1 MFERIAL
8 IVTTAVFCA
17 FVFWVA
23 GKEGLTAA
31 ATGAVNVTRTIA
43 VSLAG
48 LRAAN
53 DGSLYQDPADEV
65 VLGKPAAAKPSAY
78 RAPPVEAQRAQPI
91 VYGAVTAPPPAAP
104 IAAAP
109 AEPAAAPSP
118 PEALYITAMVGSQVR
133 AMACRPVE
141 AVR

>member
-23 GKEGLTAA
+23 GKDGLTAA
-31 ATGAVNVTRTIA
+31 ATGAVNITRTIA

-53 DGSLYQDPADEV
+53 DGSLYEDPADEV
-65 VLGKPAAAKPSAY
+65 ELGGKPAAAKPTAY
-78 RAPPVEAQRAQPI
+78 RPPAEVEASARPI
-91 VYGAVTAPPPAAP
+91 VYGTVAAPAVAPVAPVPPTAPPPD
-104 IAAAP
+104 
-109 AEPAAAPSP
+109 
-118 PEALYITAMVGSQVR
+118 ALYITAMVGNTVR

-141 AVR
+141 AAVP

>member
-1 MFERIAL
+1 MFERLAL

-31 ATGAVNVTRTIA
+31 ATGAVNITRTIA

-65 VLGKPAAAKPSAY
+65 VLDGKPAAAKPSAY
-78 RAPPVEAQRAQPI
+78 RSPPAEAQRAQPI
-91 VYGAVTAPPPAAP
+91 VYGAVAAQPPAP
-104 IAAAP
+104 LPVAAP
-109 AEPAAAPSP
+109 P
-118 PEALYITAMVGSQVR
+118 PEALYITAMVGNQVR